1 MFSYMML
8 QAKDKVWSF
17 FKDVCPCLDPTKQKS
32 HNIADIHRKSRIL
45 NDWELGHGTQNDV
58 GGKIFTIE
66 TMKNFT
72 TKKLTSDNMELRNTK
87 DSCFIERVPWST
99 DSSDML
105 FKVGRSL
112 FPAHRFLLSIESEIL
127 RTIIDSVPAACN
139 KATVVTLNGY
149 EPDEI
154 KMLLTFVYLPDSEI
168 DGELIMSLWVWLCLG
183 VVLCG
188 RGCLM
193 VLDLSKEFANTLSC
207 CW

>member
-1 MFSYMML
+1 MFSYIML

-17 FKDVCPCLDPTKQKS
+17 LKDVCPCLDPIKQKS
-32 HNIADIHRKSRIL
+32 HNIGDIHRKSRIL
-45 NDWELGHGTQNDV
+45 NDWELGDRTKSNID
-58 GGKIFTIE
+58 GKIFTIE

-72 TKKLTSDNMELRNTK
+72 TKRLTKENMELKNTK

-105 FKVGRSL
+105 LKVGRSV
-112 FPAHRFLLSIESEIL
+112 FPAHKFLLSIESEIL

-154 KMLLTFVYLPDSEI
+154 KMLLTFVYLPESEI
-168 DGELIMSLWVWLCLG
+168 DGELMS
-183 VVLCG
+183 
-188 RGCLM
+188 
-193 VLDLSKEFANTLSC
+193 
-207 CW
+207 